1 MGILRF
7 ILAIT
12 VVIAHSSSIFGFS
25 FVGGQIAVQ
34 AFYII
39 SGFYMT
45 LILNEKYVGINGSYK
60 LFISNRFLRLYPIYW
75 TVLFLTIASSFAISM
90 YSNGNN
96 LGIFSIYAKFYDN
109 MSFGSIVFLL
119 FTNFFLFLQD
129 VVMFLGLDVSS
140 GQLFFTSNFRETSP
154 QLHQFLFIPQAW
166 TIGVEITFYLIAPF
180 LVRKKLK
187 FIIPL
192 ILLSLFLRFVLFHY
206 GLSNDPWSYRFF
218 PAELVFFLLG
228 IVSYQIYV
236 KIRTLYIKRAYLIT
250 IWISVIVLTIFYNFL
265 PIPYKY
271 PIYLF
276 LFFICLPFIFILTKK
291 WKYDTYVGELS
302 YPIYISHMFVLF
314 CMSVLKIPVVFGL
327 GVSLIVITVMFSI
340 LLNELVAKKIEKVRQ
355 KRIMPIAN
363 KGYMQ

>member
-12 VVIAHSSSIFGFS
+12 VVIAHSSSVFGFS

-45 LILNEKYVGINGSYK
+45 LILNEKYVGINRSYK

-75 TVLFLTIASSFAISM
+75 TVLFLKIASSLAISISTNGINLGKFAI
-90 YSNGNN
+90 YTEY
-96 LGIFSIYAKFYDN
+96 FHT
-109 MSFGSIVFLL
+109 MSFGSFIFLL
-119 FTNFFLFLQD
+119 FTNLFIFLQD
-129 VVMFLGLDVSS
+129 MVMFLGLDVSS
-140 GQLFFTSNFRETSP
+140 GQLFFTSNFNETSP
-154 QLHQFLFIPQAW
+154 QLNKFLFIPQAW
-166 TIGVEITFYLIAPF
+166 TVAVELSFYLIAPF

-187 FIIPL
+187 LIISL
-192 ILLSLFLRFVLFHY
+192 ILLSLLLRFVLFHY

-218 PAELVFFLLG
+218 PTELVFFLLG

-236 KIRTLYIKRAYLIT
+236 LIRTLDIKKGYLNA
-250 IWISVIVLTIFYNFL
+250 IWFSILGFTLFYNFL

-291 WKYDTYVGELS
+291 WKYDIYIGELS
-302 YPIYISHMFVLF
+302 YPIYISHIFVLG
-314 CMSVLKIPVVFGL
+314 CMIAIKIPVVFGL
-327 GVSLIVITVMFSI
+327 GLSLIVMTVIFSI

-355 KRIMPIAN
+355 KRIIPTAN
-363 KGYMQ
+363 I